1 MKKTT
6 PNIQLSS
13 SQSKMST
20 FSQVSVSDANFLDG
34 IDPNIDNPNKKSD
47 EVKVLE
53 EKVQELKIN
62 ESLDSIFIVPTPDET
77 AIALIDTSASTTLK
91 FCLPVKDQQ
100 GRTVA
105 PRADGFE
112 NSVFGAQCEILKK
125 LPHKKFYLL
134 FWSSAQNSGLYQNGF
149 RTIPGAVSKESMELL
164 FKTEFYKI
172 EDRFLTNTALAFQR
186 LPPDWL
192 KTTKTVYLV
201 TDGAMGGG
209 NLDTPTVQRELSNS
223 LKYFRGN
230 LSILTVERTAKD
242 FGNVE
247 EVNNAAGSDVYKTVQ
262 ENKLTNF
269 ICKFVSHYPGALNP
283 ETKCCDVQSFTH
295 IQKMTPPTGYIP
307 YGERYFLELNM
318 DKFVK
323 FIANEINDVVQNAN
337 VPGRNSESEQLT
349 IAQRLTSTMFHLLK
363 NKSSQLIDYNIKMFS
378 RLFTLDQQVIYYI
391 LGESILQEREG
402 KAQIIAD
409 YRRNLQNLFKDAQR
423 KLNENVSQAISI
435 GSAFCSFPVWDS
447 EYRSRA
453 LMDEHETKGC
463 FNILT
468 GPSKIVI
475 ETFNAKNGKFPRSC
489 VSSTPVF
496 GVYDEKTKLSLFND
510 QCLRQW
516 IRTVYASRF
525 NVNVQDDLIIY
536 LVLAEVLAVY
546 RSSIDASIKSS
557 YLTLARTILNKK
569 RISVEITEAKH
580 LLDGNAPNLHN
591 GTIDDFIATLE
602 SVIQMLGF
610 TGKPM
615 RLWFEIVQMLEVV
628 FPGMLDAQRV
638 HCENHTDFNSELK
651 TTIYRADSVAAA
663 SMYDFNCYL
672 TLVDVSK
679 EGGYGFVGHKSPTG
693 FDCSP
698 AFMLSQDG
706 MQELKSRGNYSC
718 PVCYARLNESYYV
731 RVPPQIESKVPTLYS
746 IRRSGVK
753 SSDNNRYLIFMRGTV
768 GAGKTT
774 LSNFIQEKYTKL
786 GFTVFNEGTD
796 KYCKSGIQTRQAIG
810 LVKRELSKA
819 VLIPSRCIVIIDTCG
834 EIKSSAPF
842 DINFDGWTTLEIY
855 PNLDRN
861 NLMGYL
867 AWSLTNVLSRGPSGR
882 STEFYLCPSAKPG
895 QEGINLC
902 KDVHRKKAIALNLYD
917 RNFSNLS
924 DSDRLA
930 LAAQYA
936 KTMKPVEFE
945 LPM

>member
-1 MKKTT
+1 
-6 PNIQLSS
+6 
-13 SQSKMST
+13 MST
-20 FSQVSVSDANFLDG
+20 FSQVSVSDANFLDA
-34 IDPNIDNPNKKSD
+34 IDPNIDNPNKKID
-47 EVKVLE
+47 EVE
-53 EKVQELKIN
+53 EKVQELKIDGCLQPA
-62 ESLDSIFIVPTPDET
+62 SDLKVLDGSGLKDLDSIFMVPTPDET

-100 GRTVA
+100 GHTVA
-105 PRADGFE
+105 QRADGFE

-134 FWSSAQNSGLYQNGF
+134 FWSSVQNSGLYQNGF

-186 LPPDWL
+186 LPSDWL

-209 NLDTPTVQRELSNS
+209 YINDQTVRHELSNS

-230 LSILTVERTAKD
+230 LYILTVERTAKD
-242 FGNVE
+242 FGNIE
-247 EVNNAAGSDVYKTVQ
+247 EVNGAAGSDVYKTVQ

-323 FIANEINDVVQNAN
+323 FIANEINEVVQDVDA
-337 VPGRNSESEQLT
+337 ESKQLA
-349 IAQRLTSTMFHLLK
+349 IAQRLSSTMFHLLK

-447 EYRSRA
+447 EFSSRA

-468 GPSKIVI
+468 GPSKLVT

-516 IRTVYASRF
+516 IRTVYSSRF
-525 NVNVQDDLIIY
+525 NVDIRDD
-536 LVLAEVLAVY
+536 
-546 RSSIDASIKSS
+546 
-557 YLTLARTILNKK
+557 
-569 RISVEITEAKH
+569 
-580 LLDGNAPNLHN
+580 
-591 GTIDDFIATLE
+591 
-602 SVIQMLGF
+602 
-610 TGKPM
+610 
-615 RLWFEIVQMLEVV
+615 
-628 FPGMLDAQRV
+628 
-638 HCENHTDFNSELK
+638 
-651 TTIYRADSVAAA
+651 
-663 SMYDFNCYL
+663 
-672 TLVDVSK
+672 
-679 EGGYGFVGHKSPTG
+679 
-693 FDCSP
+693 
-698 AFMLSQDG
+698 
-706 MQELKSRGNYSC
+706 
-718 PVCYARLNESYYV
+718 
-731 RVPPQIESKVPTLYS
+731 
-746 IRRSGVK
+746 
-753 SSDNNRYLIFMRGTV
+753 
-768 GAGKTT
+768 
-774 LSNFIQEKYTKL
+774 
-786 GFTVFNEGTD
+786 
-796 KYCKSGIQTRQAIG
+796 
-810 LVKRELSKA
+810 
-819 VLIPSRCIVIIDTCG
+819 
-834 EIKSSAPF
+834 
-842 DINFDGWTTLEIY
+842 
-855 PNLDRN
+855 
-861 NLMGYL
+861 
-867 AWSLTNVLSRGPSGR
+867 
-882 STEFYLCPSAKPG
+882 
-895 QEGINLC
+895 
-902 KDVHRKKAIALNLYD
+902 
-917 RNFSNLS
+917 
-924 DSDRLA
+924 
-930 LAAQYA
+930 
-936 KTMKPVEFE
+936 
-945 LPM
+945 